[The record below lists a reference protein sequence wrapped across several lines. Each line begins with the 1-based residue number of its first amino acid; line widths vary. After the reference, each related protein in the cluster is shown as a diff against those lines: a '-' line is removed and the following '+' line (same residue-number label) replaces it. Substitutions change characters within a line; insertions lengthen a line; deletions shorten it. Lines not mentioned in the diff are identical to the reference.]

1 MPAPVLISIG
11 WWIFAY
17 IHDWCEG
24 LEWILWI
31 VIYQWAILIYH
42 QIIYGLDL
50 HINKALIF
58 TMWLMIN
65 LLGTLS
71 IWCAGLKSALDIH
84 VVGGHALF
92 LGAHYL
98 RSPKVEK
105 CLRREECCPIR
116 YIQKKTLQSHWKC
129 VGSDWYLATME
140 VSCTTMLKPVGDL
153 LLRNGPFQR
162 PSEVVEELWRY
173 DHSCCRLYPNRGENP
188 IVIAI

>member
-50 HINKALIF
+50 HINKALTF

-92 LGAHYL
+92 WGAHYL

-116 YIQKKTLQSHWKC
+116 YIQKKNTAKPLEMCRVRLVPCNHGGLLHHHAETRGWS
-129 VGSDWYLATME
+129 AT
-140 VSCTTMLKPVGDL
+140 SKWAIPTSQWGRWGT
-153 LLRNGPFQR
+153 
-162 PSEVVEELWRY
+162 VEIW
-173 DHSCCRLYPNRGENP
+173 P
-188 IVIAI
+188 